1 MRFLR
6 FDNGGLK
13 PRALGNVFG
22 QEMGQARPVYDIKL
36 RSQKASPYNKIV
48 QNELAKELFGMGLF
62 RPEMA
67 DQARSCL
74 EMMDFEGKD
83 MLLAR
88 LVEQGGLQRQVEEL
102 KGRLQ
107 QLGQVVDRM
116 KGTTIAPAV
125 AQQVRTDSP
134 APQEQPEQQD
144 TQSKQ
149 AAETAAGQATPK

>member
-1 MRFLR
+1 MVSAEKKSTFSRL
-6 FDNGGLK
+6 
-13 PRALGNVFG
+13 
-22 QEMGQARPVYDIKL
+22 
-36 RSQKASPYNKIV
+36 S
-48 QNELAKELFGMGLF
+48 QNETAKECYQLGFF
-62 RPEMA
+62 APQNA
-67 DQARSCL
+67 DAALAAL

-88 LVEQGGLQRQVEEL
+88 LEEQGRLQRQVEEL

-134 APQEQPEQQD
+134 TPQEQPDQQD